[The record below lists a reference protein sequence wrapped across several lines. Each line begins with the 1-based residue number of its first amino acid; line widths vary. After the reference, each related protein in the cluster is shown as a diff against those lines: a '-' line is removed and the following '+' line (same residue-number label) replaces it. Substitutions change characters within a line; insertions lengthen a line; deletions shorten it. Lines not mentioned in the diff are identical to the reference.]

1 MSTVTIP
8 RTEVTRWPR
17 PRFEVFPLGDRQP
30 YLYGPPGRR
39 TLCRHP
45 RARAASRAAA
55 SGRLAEHVQQ
65 SLMDTAAAVSA
76 GGRAPEEVRD
86 LVSRV
91 GHAKFDLV
99 IMNPPFT
106 RSGGTEGKTLGAGNA
121 AFAAFNTTRATQ
133 KKMQTSLVAL
143 RGADPV
149 ASGNAGL
156 AADFLELAMRKA
168 RPDGTIALVL
178 PLSAVSGGEW
188 ERARRVLAERYRDIT
203 VVTIAGA
210 GSFDA
215 SFSADTGMAECLVVA
230 QQGAKDSER
239 RGTFVLL
246 HRKVRSATEGELLAT
261 EITGIREAGDVRR
274 LEGIDGLTDIWP

>member
-1 MSTVTIP
+1 M
-8 RTEVTRWPR
+8 
-17 PRFEVFPLGDRQP
+17 P
-30 YLYGPPGRR
+30 YGKQSDGNVAVGSLD
-39 TLCRHP
+39 L
-45 RARAASRAAA
+45 
-55 SGRLAEHVQQ
+55 LAEHVQQ

-178 PLSAVSGGEW
+178 PLSAVSGGGW
-188 ERARRVLAERYRDIT
+188 RARPGRACRTLQRHHGRDNCGRRVILMQ
-203 VVTIAGA
+203 
-210 GSFDA
+210 A
-215 SFSADTGMAECLVVA
+215 SLRIPGWPSVWSWLSRE
-230 QQGAKDSER
+230 QRDSER

-246 HRKVRSATEGELLAT
+246 HRKVRSATEGELLAN
-261 EITGIREAGDVRR
+261 GDY
-274 LEGIDGLTDIWP
+274 WHS